1 MKKLL
6 SFVLISLFV
15 KTCNIGEYSLPPV
28 SMKIDYADN
37 CIAENFKVTISLG
50 LYPFNQYKEEWKDSC
65 GAYIYVQNTTGANGY
80 LDRKLNYEAGI
91 FLLNVEGIEDIY
103 GFDNTDRFGKYT
115 YNFTKEFSVEASLLE
130 EKSGW
135 ISFESGIYNLKEDE
149 RFSRSFY
156 QCYADVPYS
165 IDNDGTIKFKRGKN
179 DDKQTFSCIPMS
191 SKPSN

>member
-80 LDRKLNYEAGI
+80 LDRKLNYETGI

>member
-1 MKKLL
+1 MKKLI

-80 LDRKLNYEAGI
+80 LDRKLNYETGI

-165 IDNDGTIKFKRGKN
+165 IDNDGTIKFKRGEN